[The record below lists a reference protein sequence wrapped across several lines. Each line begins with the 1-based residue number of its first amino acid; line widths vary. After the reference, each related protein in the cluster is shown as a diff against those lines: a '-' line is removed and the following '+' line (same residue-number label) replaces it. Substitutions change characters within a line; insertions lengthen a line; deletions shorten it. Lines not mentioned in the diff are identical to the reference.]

1 MAQAVTSGTAYWLAV
16 LGPTGDVYWR
26 HTSGTGSYKVQPG
39 LTTLPATWSGTG
51 GYPGSNMSAYAGN

>member
-1 MAQAVTSGTAYWLAV
+1 MTSGTTYWLAV
-16 LGPTGDVYWR
+16 LSPTGGGDISWR

-39 LTTLPATWSGTG
+39 LTTLPSTWTGTG